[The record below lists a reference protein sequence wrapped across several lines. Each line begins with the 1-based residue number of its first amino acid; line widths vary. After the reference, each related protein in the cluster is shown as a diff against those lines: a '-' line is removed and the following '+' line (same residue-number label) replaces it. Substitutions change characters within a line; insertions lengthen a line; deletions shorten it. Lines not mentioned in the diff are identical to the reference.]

1 MIMLKTSIYRFSM
14 EKLFIYM
21 HMFLFKIYRKTEA
34 ELLEII
40 IYDRIGSKITFILEK
55 VIPKRF

>member
-1 MIMLKTSIYRFSM
+1 M
-14 EKLFIYM
+14 YM

-40 IYDRIGSKITFILEK
+40 IYDIIGSKITFILEK
-55 VIPKRF
+55 VIPKTFKELI